1 MALANS
7 LRKVASKA
15 ISRFG
20 GTVSVTFV
28 TAGAYDTSS
37 GTITTSSSSETVKGV
52 LEDVNQR
59 DVNELVRAGD
69 KRLTVAAQDLT
80 EVTFG
85 TNSGFRVLG
94 DGAGVPAYSGGQIYF
109 DAVETVVTGKHAI

>member
-20 GTVSVTFV
+20 GTVNVTFV

-37 GTITTSSSSETVKGV
+37 GTITTSSSSDSVKGV

-80 EVTFG
+80 STPETNDQVLIGGVTHQIVQIE
-85 TNSGFRVLG
+85 TIEQDNTAIVYVLSLRV
-94 DGAGVPAYSGGQIYF
+94 
-109 DAVETVVTGKHAI
+109 